1 MPDTIIKNKACTLT
15 ISPEGIARSL
25 ILNATGEECLATG
38 ANISMFSV
46 TQLRPF
52 NNEVKL
58 SHPNKK
64 TTWQARGVTREGNR
78 LRVTFDTVPVKA
90 LITIREADD

>member
-1 MPDTIIKNKACTLT
+1 MSDIIFKNRACTLT

-25 ILNATGEECLATG
+25 IINETGEECLETG
-38 ANISMFSV
+38 VNISMFSV

-64 TTWQARGVTREGNR
+64 TTWQASGVSRMGGSPAGD
-78 LRVTFDTVPVKA
+78 L
-90 LITIREADD
+90 